1 MKRFLARDIN
11 DLDDVRMPMRL
22 YPPTCPPTPPTCP
35 PRTFVIQ
42 VRMAMRYLGEI
53 REREAMLDW
62 VFAPVEEKYT
72 LLTRHAMVVSAAIV
86 SGGEVHLAH
95 QAPTPCTSLH
105 PSPPLVPSH
114 STLTPLAHRTPL
126 TLLTDLLLR
135 PPHPPTPRHTHPHPT
150 PPGTRCGCRRRRVTP

>member
-1 MKRFLARDIN
+1 MHDMKRFLARDIN

-22 YPPTCPPTPPTCP
+22 YPPTCPPTCP

-86 SGGEVHLAH
+86 SRGEAHPAH
-95 QAPTPCTSLH
+95 QARHGSK
-105 PSPPLVPSH
+105 SSH
-114 STLTPLAHRTPL
+114 SK
-126 TLLTDLLLR
+126 
-135 PPHPPTPRHTHPHPT
+135 
-150 PPGTRCGCRRRRVTP
+150 